1 MVSVTPTTL
10 HKEVSNAL
18 FPFIIVSMNDC
29 KLSERTKF
37 ALQMLED
44 CVALTEKTIEY
55 FSEYEVGKSE
65 EDRVEI
71 TNKMLSFLKEIVS
84 ESIEDNMF
92 QKKDVI

>member
-1 MVSVTPTTL
+1 
-10 HKEVSNAL
+10 
-18 FPFIIVSMNDC
+18 
-29 KLSERTKF
+29 
-37 ALQMLED
+37 MLED